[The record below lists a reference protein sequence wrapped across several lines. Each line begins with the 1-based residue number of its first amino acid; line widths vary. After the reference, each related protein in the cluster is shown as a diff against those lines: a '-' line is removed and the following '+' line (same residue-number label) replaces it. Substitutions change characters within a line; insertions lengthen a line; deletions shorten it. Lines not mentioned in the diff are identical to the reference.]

1 MVLISLTCKTRAR
14 NPKVVNVDTTDQVCV
29 LASKLNITD
38 IKTKF
43 ICNGET
49 YSIYGGYT
57 FQQIGITSNQ
67 IIFVNNQAMSG
78 HLNSILFL

>member
-1 MVLISLTCKTRAR
+1 MVVISLTCKTRAR
-14 NPKVVNVDTTDQVCV
+14 NPKIINVDTNDPVCV
-29 LASKLNITD
+29 LASKLDIKD

-49 YSIYGGYT
+49 YSVYGSYT

-78 HLNSILFL
+78 HLNESY

>member
-1 MVLISLTCKTRAR
+1 MVIISLTCKTRAR
-14 NPKVVNVDTTDQVCV
+14 NPKIVNVDTNDQVCT
-29 LASKLNITD
+29 LASKLGITD

-57 FQQIGITSNQ
+57 FQQIGITSNN

-78 HLNSILFL
+78 NLNEILFI